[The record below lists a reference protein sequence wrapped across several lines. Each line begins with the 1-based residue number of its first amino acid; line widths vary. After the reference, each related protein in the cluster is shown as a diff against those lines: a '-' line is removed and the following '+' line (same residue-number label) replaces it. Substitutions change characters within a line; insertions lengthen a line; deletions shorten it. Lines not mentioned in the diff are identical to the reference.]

1 MMWPRLVPSGV
12 CKTPCT
18 VVLTSGT
25 GEDCAP
31 IEAARLELKCNWQD
45 SPRQVMNAQKQ
56 LIQLGGTALLNGD
69 IAPQLP
75 VLTGTVEIY
84 GMSWTIYRGSKCR
97 NPDGTVN
104 YTKLELM

>member
-1 MMWPRLVPSGV
+1 MWPRLVPSKV

-18 VVLTSGT
+18 VILTDGF

-31 IEAARLELKCNWQD
+31 EEVAKLDLRCNWKD
-45 SPRQVMNAQKQ
+45 EPRQVLNAERQV
-56 LIQLGGTALLNGD
+56 IQLGGTALFKGD
-69 IAPQLP
+69 IAPELN
-75 VLTGTVEIY
+75 VLAGTVEIY
-84 GMSWTIYRGSKCR
+84 GTTWTIHRGSKCR